1 MNFEQETEEGNS
13 LFANGHHTHRQASG
27 MPVGEVK
34 AVGINNQA
42 SRLSGNGDRL
52 AVLSIE
58 ACRPCER
65 NIGVR
70 GLSRSLVRSF
80 VRSLARGAATR

>member
-1 MNFEQETEEGNS
+1 
-13 LFANGHHTHRQASG
+13 

-70 GLSRSLVRSF
+70 GLSRSLALSFARSF
-80 VRSLARGAATR
+80 VLSLVERPPDN